1 MSKSGAAF
9 VQVKNAASV
18 IQALQAMVKASAFSA
33 ADASTLTAFVQNS
46 QESADRDEEP
56 GAPEAAA
63 YASKSGSIVEV
74 LEDLLDKAN
83 EQLDAARKKET
94 SAQHNFEMLKQSLED
109 EIKFSTK
116 DMNEAKKSSAA
127 SGEAKSAA
135 EGALA
140 ATSEDLAGDKAALE
154 ELKKDCATHADD
166 YAAETKSRAE
176 ELKAVQE
183 ALKVLSE
190 TTGDAAGVA
199 YGLSQVPSFLQL
211 GRPRS
216 ALLSGADLANFEAVH
231 FVRELGRKFHSAALA
246 QLAKR
251 MSAAMRFSTASGED
265 PFGKVKGL
273 ISDMIAKLESE
284 AGEDAQHKEYCDKEM
299 SDTSTKKDEKTTVVE
314 KLTTKINQMAASSAA
329 LKDTTATLQ
338 KELAELAASQAQMD
352 KMRRAENELFLEQKK
367 ELTEGISGVQMAVK
381 TLREY
386 YNNEAK
392 DHEAASGAGTS
403 IIGLLE
409 VCLSDFTKSLA
420 EITAAED
427 GAASEYQATT
437 MENKIEKTSKDADVK
452 YKVKEAAELDKA
464 VAEAT
469 ADRATTQEELDAVL
483 EYLVKL
489 KDMCVA
495 KPDTYAERAERR
507 ASEIAG
513 LKQALSILDGEAM
526 LIQRRA
532 LRGHM

>member
-1 MSKSGAAF
+1 MLLNIPSG
-9 VQVKNAASV
+9 
-18 IQALQAMVKASAFSA
+18 SAFTTSVKSSVA
-33 ADASTLTAFVQNS
+33 FHNTKSTELNMIGGFISGMFGKSDAEITKKVYFDISIGGQPAGKIVFGLYGDVVPRTVENFATLCSNLPGEGYKNCPFHRIIPGFMCQGGDFTNFNGTGGRSIYGNKFEDEKSTL
-46 QESADRDEEP
+46 
-56 GAPEAAA
+56 
-63 YASKSGSIVEV
+63 
-74 LEDLLDKAN
+74 
-83 EQLDAARKKET
+83 
-94 SAQHNFEMLKQSLED
+94 
-109 EIKFSTK
+109 
-116 DMNEAKKSSAA
+116 
-127 SGEAKSAA
+127 
-135 EGALA
+135 
-140 ATSEDLAGDKAALE
+140 
-154 ELKKDCATHADD
+154 
-166 YAAETKSRAE
+166 
-176 ELKAVQE
+176 
-183 ALKVLSE
+183 
-190 TTGDAAGVA
+190 
-199 YGLSQVPSFLQL
+199 
-211 GRPRS
+211 
-216 ALLSGADLANFEAVH
+216 
-231 FVRELGRKFHSAALA
+231 
-246 QLAKR
+246 
-251 MSAAMRFSTASGED
+251 
-265 PFGKVKGL
+265 
-273 ISDMIAKLESE
+273 
-284 AGEDAQHKEYCDKEM
+284 
-299 SDTSTKKDEKTTVVE
+299 VE
-314 KLTTKINQMAASSAA
+314 KLSTKINQMSADSAA
-329 LKDTTATLQ
+329 LKDSVVTLQ

-352 KMRRAENELFLEQKK
+352 KMRKAENELFVEQKK
-367 ELTEGISGVQMAVK
+367 ELTEGISGVQMASK

-409 VCLSDFTKSLA
+409 VCLSDFTKTLA

-452 YKVKEAAELDKA
+452 YKVKEAADLDKA

-495 KPDTYAERAERR
+495 KPETYAERTERR